1 MRPTPTHARGSVST
15 DNFVVPFFGHCI
27 TVTQGPSSSS
37 GSGSYVGTRRVSVY
51 GTGEANYFYQL
62 RRFADDVLALRG
74 DDKARAAAAVEAMEA
89 DAADAIANMA
99 LVDAIY
105 AASGLRQRAP
115 TDPWY

>member
-1 MRPTPTHARGSVST
+1 MLEGDAKA
-15 DNFVVPFFGHCI
+15 FG
-27 TVTQGPSSSS
+27 G
-37 GSGSYVGTRRVSVY
+37 VGDGV
-51 GTGEANYFYQL
+51 GLAAAQ
-62 RRFADDVLALRG
+62 LALRG